1 MSISFLFCVI
11 KILLSPGPF
20 LRTPTSDDTVFPGKR
35 MYILFSRHRLP
46 LPFSSEKLFS
56 ENLSEQQNLIPIGL
70 IV

>member
-35 MYILFSRHRLP
+35 MYI
-46 LPFSSEKLFS
+46 PFSSEKLFS

-70 IV
+70 LV